1 MFLRGMVIFAIER
14 ITQEKY
20 GDYTGE
26 ALSFFQP
33 CAPKHFFPK
42 QHLEEKSFLSGG
54 RDKRE

>member
-1 MFLRGMVIFAIER
+1 MRGMVIFAIER